1 MSIVRITIESIVSFN
16 YPPQVK
22 KLFTTITYK
31 AMQDYLLPQGA
42 TVMLR
47 LNSSIVLISF
57 YYLFWLLS
65 NDNLCV
71 LPEKFTLQLGGW
83 LVVVLRL

>member
-1 MSIVRITIESIVSFN
+1 M
-16 YPPQVK
+16 
-22 KLFTTITYK
+22 
-31 AMQDYLLPQGA
+31 
-42 TVMLR
+42 MLR

-71 LPEKFTLQLGGW
+71 LPEKFTLQLEGW
-83 LVVVLRL
+83 LVMVLRLKVVIQHYLQQIRSLHDSIIK

>member
-1 MSIVRITIESIVSFN
+1 M
-16 YPPQVK
+16 
-22 KLFTTITYK
+22 
-31 AMQDYLLPQGA
+31 
-42 TVMLR
+42 MLR